1 MRSIAP
7 ALFLFTSAVSY
18 DAPIGTEHPLVE
30 EQKCIHSCPIPCKV
44 QRIFR
49 NEIVND
55 EEEPLTTE
63 DLNKA
68 CAEIVKE
75 AGDDA
80 QKIYNE
86 LKTLL
91 PVAKDEILAYG
102 LNVLQHDLAKARE
115 VLDYAVNGDSIWD
128 SVVENEQTAEPSLLT
143 STSAPQ
149 EAYELEIPSKKFTE
163 TTEPSLLTSTSAP
176 REAYE
181 PEVPSKKF
189 TDTAESYPSAPTE
202 ALSETYKPKLSNDQP
217 ERVTKKAAHVGYG
230 AVHPYVPTY
239 TSAPSIPYESE
250 IPVNTVEER
259 IKTEITDGT
268 YRAPV
273 KTEEQLPVDYP
284 AFTYKLSNKALQHKD
299 VLGYYRDEKKGY
311 PQQEKK
317 KAYPQQHYYNGR
329 HYHHQ
334 HAQPGN

>member
-128 SVVENEQTAEPSLLT
+128 TVVENEQTAEPSLPT
-143 STSAPQ
+143 ST
-149 EAYELEIPSKKFTE
+149 L
-163 TTEPSLLTSTSAP
+163 AP

-181 PEVPSKKF
+181 LEVPSKKF
-189 TDTAESYPSAPTE
+189 TGTVEEEKKTKAANGIYNTAESNPSAPTA
-202 ALSETYKPKLSNDQP
+202 ALSETDEPKLQNEKP
-217 ERVTKKAAHVGYG
+217 ERVTKKSAYVGYG

-250 IPVNTVEER
+250 IPVNTVEEG
-259 IKTEITDGT
+259 IKTKITDGT
-268 YRAPV
+268 YGAPV